1 MAGGSTTPSN
11 SSSVAKS
18 NKVGKGSLL
27 ANFGKKKTSHFSVI
41 DSGSKSPMGGSVGNK
56 SVLIAT
62 TTSATKLGALSGSVG
77 PRESKTP
84 QKRTSIFGGLARPKP
99 ANKPVGDQKAEYL
112 RQCYEHLPDTHEP
125 FTDADWKGNEK
136 AEKNCALC
144 QCTFTKNKLVSKGRD
159 KHHCRRCGDA
169 VCTSCW

>member
-1 MAGGSTTPSN
+1 MLDNKLSDLQNDEAAGDASPKKKVAIKKSQTSVHKSHDGALGKAEEGESSLSKSNTMAGAGLDDGGATKYKKHKSFMAGGSTTPS
-11 SSSVAKS
+11 SVAKV

-56 SVLIAT
+56 SVLVAT

-84 QKRTSIFGGLARPKP
+84 
-99 ANKPVGDQKAEYL
+99 
-112 RQCYEHLPDTHEP
+112 
-125 FTDADWKGNEK
+125 
-136 AEKNCALC
+136 
-144 QCTFTKNKLVSKGRD
+144 
-159 KHHCRRCGDA
+159 
-169 VCTSCW
+169 